1 MLDGLFE
8 RFTLPDLT
16 RLARRT
22 VIVSVLGAI
31 VILLVAA
38 FLNAPLVG
46 LGACVGVALGVVNFR
61 MVTRSVVRVGER
73 QTENKRRP
81 LAMNTLSR
89 LGVISAVALGLLFL
103 SFELGFGVL
112 AGLALFQVVLL
123 SNATRLMFAGSGGAA
138 DSGPDH
144 LPGAGAVPA
153 DGAPSADVASRERKG
168 G

>member
-1 MLDGLFE
+1 VLDGLFE

-22 VIVSVLGAI
+22 VIVSVVGAI
-31 VILLVAA
+31 VILMVAA
-38 FLNAPLVG
+38 VLNAPLVG
-46 LGACVGVALGVVNFR
+46 LGACIGVALGVVNFR

-73 QTENKRRP
+73 QSENKRRP

-112 AGLALFQVVLL
+112 GGLALFQVVLL
-123 SNATRLMFAGSGGAA
+123 STATRLMFAAARPGASSSGSGTIGTSTTS
-138 DSGPDH
+138 SGP
-144 LPGAGAVPA
+144 AV
-153 DGAPSADVASRERKG
+153 DVTSHERKG

>member
-8 RFTLPDLT
+8 RFTLPDLS

-22 VIVSVLGAI
+22 VIISVLGAL
-31 VILLVAA
+31 VILVVAA
-38 FLNAPLVG
+38 LLDAPLVG
-46 LGACVGVALGVVNFR
+46 LGACIGVALGVVNFR

-73 QTENKRRP
+73 QPENKRRP

-112 AGLALFQVVLL
+112 GGLALFQMVLL
-123 SNATRLMFAGSGGAA
+123 SNATRLMFAGARAAGPSPAGPSPDLASGGPAL
-138 DSGPDH
+138 D
-144 LPGAGAVPA
+144 VP
-153 DGAPSADVASRERKG
+153 SHERKAG
-168 G
+168 